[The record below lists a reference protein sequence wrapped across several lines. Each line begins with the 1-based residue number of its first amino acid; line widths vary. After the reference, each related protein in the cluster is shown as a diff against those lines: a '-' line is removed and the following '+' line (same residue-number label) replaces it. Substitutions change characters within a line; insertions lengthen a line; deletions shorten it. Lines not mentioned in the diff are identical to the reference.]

1 VASRF
6 DTLSPTALRMLRQ
19 IVIAAERHKVP
30 LTLCGEMA
38 GKPLE
43 AMALVG
49 LGYRSI
55 SMAPASIG
63 PVKTMI
69 LALNATNIQ
78 DFLLDLIDQDCT
90 NIRQRLIEFARAND
104 VPV

>member
-1 VASRF
+1 
-6 DTLSPTALRMLRQ
+6 
-19 IVIAAERHKVP
+19 
-30 LTLCGEMA
+30 MA

-69 LALNATNIQ
+69 LALNATDIQ
-78 DFLLDLIDQDCT
+78 DFLLDLMDQGCT
-90 NIRQRLIEFARAND
+90 DIRRRLIEFARTND